1 MTTAATASESHQER
15 FSKMTRIL
23 FDRSLQNMWNETSTL
38 APTPSFGGGGDG
50 SGSGGFPTTPT
61 TGGMSP
67 PAPSPTSGSPSSTED
82 QGSDFERAQPLI
94 FLILILLVLFIAYK
108 IYRTCRQ
115 RREQYLMRLRSVQ
128 ADQVL
133 GDMQM
138 VPSEDPDAE
147 LL

>member
-1 MTTAATASESHQER
+1 MPVSNEATHER
-15 FSKMTRIL
+15 FSEMTRIL
-23 FDRSLQNMWNETSTL
+23 FDRSLQDGNETSATPVP
-38 APTPSFGGGGDG
+38 APTGFDGGDI
-50 SGSGGFPTTPT
+50 
-61 TGGMSP
+61 
-67 PAPSPTSGSPSSTED
+67 PAPSLPTAPPQPED
-82 QGSDFERAQPLI
+82 DESLQSDFQNAQPLI
-94 FLILILLVLFIAYK
+94 FLVVALIVLFAIYK
-108 IYRTCRQ
+108 TYQTCRH